1 MGFLVEIDTP
11 NQTHYTSALD
21 SFFRGPRVNLQ
32 FSTEERG
39 MEKPFLRYK
48 GEKRYFEVPQ
58 EWKVLTLAA
67 FQDHQAEKDVETL
80 TRQALDNPIGSA
92 PLRERVSSSDRIAI
106 LIEDQTRASPKKRV
120 LKTLLDMLEE
130 TGIQR
135 ENISIIVSLGTHR
148 GLSVEE
154 LRDNY
159 GEDVVEKYT
168 IENHDC
174 KAPDLVPVA
183 KLKTGTVVKINKKV
197 HDATF
202 KIGIGSIFPHPMNGF
217 GGGCK
222 ILFPGVSNFDAILEH
237 HLKYSFRGDSRLGI
251 LGGNPFYKEVSAIA
265 KEAGLNFILNSVL
278 DHNDHL
284 YDLVSGDPVK
294 AHQKGSDICKEIISR
309 AFQKKADLTVTS
321 AFPYTEGLQ
330 IMKPLAP
337 TSMITK
343 KGGCIILL
351 AHCTS
356 PLPEDYLK
364 ACERIRQEYGS
375 NLRESILG
383 LFDKNE
389 RLLEGSSPE
398 YNMSMTQA
406 LLGQDRFKVI
416 LVTKDI
422 PRDNVEKLGFLHA
435 QDLDQ
440 AFSMSAAFN
449 STPEVHIIPS
459 GGVILPTLANE

>member
-1 MGFLVEIDTP
+1 VDDP
-11 NQTHYTSALD
+11 D
-21 SFFRGPRVNLQ
+21 SIQGWNLLK
-32 FSTEERG
+32 SKEKG

-48 GEKRYFEVPQ
+48 GEKRFFEVLKD
-58 EWKVLTLAA
+58 WKVLTLAA
-67 FQDHQAEKDVETL
+67 FQDHQGEKDVEPL
-80 TRQALDNPIGSA
+80 TRQALDNPIGA
-92 PLRERVSSSDRIAI
+92 PPLKECVSSSDKVAI
-106 LIEDQTRASPKKRV
+106 LIEDQTRASPKRRI
-120 LKTLLDMLEE
+120 LKILLEE
-130 TGIQR
+130 LGRAQVPK

-148 GLSVEE
+148 ALTAEE
-154 LRDNY
+154 LKDNY
-159 GEDVVEKYT
+159 GEEVVQQYS
-168 IENHDC
+168 IHNHDC
-174 KAPDLVPVA
+174 QAPDLVPVA
-183 KLKTGTVVKINKKV
+183 KLKTGTVVKINKRV

-237 HLKYSFRGDSRLGI
+237 HLKYSFRGNSKLGI
-251 LGGNPFYKEVSAIA
+251 LGGNPFYEEVSAIA
-265 KEAGLNFILNSVL
+265 KGAGLNFILNSVL

-284 YDLVSGDPVK
+284 YDLVGGDPVE
-294 AHQKGSDICKEIISR
+294 AHQKGSDICKEIVSR
-309 AFQKKADLTVTS
+309 TFQKKADLTVTS

-343 KGGCIILL
+343 EGGCIILL

-364 ACERIRQEYGS
+364 ACERIRQEYNS
-375 NLRESILG
+375 NLRESILR

-406 LLGQDRFKVI
+406 LLGQDSFNVI
-416 LVTKDI
+416 LVTEDI
-422 PRDNVEKLGFLHA
+422 PRDNVERLGFHYA

-440 AFSMSAAFN
+440 AFSMSASIN
-449 STPEVHIIPS
+449 SAPEVHIIPS
-459 GGVILPTLANE
+459 GGVILPTLENE

>member
-1 MGFLVEIDTP
+1 
-11 NQTHYTSALD
+11 
-21 SFFRGPRVNLQ
+21 
-32 FSTEERG
+32 

-48 GEKRYFEVPQ
+48 GEKHYFEIPDDWQ
-58 EWKVLTLAA
+58 ILTLAA
-67 FQDHQAEKDVETL
+67 FQDQIGEKDVEQL
-80 TRQALDNPIGSA
+80 TREVLNKPIGSA
-92 PLRERVSSSDRIAI
+92 PLKECISSSDRIAI
-106 LIEDQTRASPKKRV
+106 LIEDQTRASPKKRI
-120 LKTLLDMLEE
+120 LKILLEE
-130 TGIQR
+130 LGRAQVPK

-148 GLSVEE
+148 ALTAEE
-154 LRDNY
+154 LKDNY
-159 GEDVVEKYT
+159 GEEVVQQYS
-168 IENHDC
+168 IYNHDC
-174 KAPDLVPVA
+174 QAPDLVPVA
-183 KLKTGTVVKINKKV
+183 KLKTGTVVKINKRV

-237 HLKYSFRGDSRLGI
+237 HLRYSFRGDSRLGT
-251 LGGNPFYKEVSAIA
+251 LGGNA

-284 YDLVSGDPVK
+284 YDLVGGDPVE
-294 AHQKGSDICKEIISR
+294 AHQKGSDICKEIVSR
-309 AFQKKADLTVTS
+309 TFQKKADLTVTS

-343 KGGCIILL
+343 EGGCIILL

-364 ACERIRQEYGS
+364 ACERIRQEYSS

-383 LFDKNE
+383 LFEKNQ

-406 LLGQDRFKVI
+406 LLGQDMFNVI
-416 LVTKDI
+416 LVTEDI
-422 PRDNVEKLGFLHA
+422 PRESVERLGFLHA
-435 QDLDQ
+435 KDLDQ
-440 AFSMSAAFN
+440 AFSMSASFN
-449 STPEVHIIPS
+449 SAPEVHIIPS
-459 GGVILPTLANE
+459 GGVILPTLENE